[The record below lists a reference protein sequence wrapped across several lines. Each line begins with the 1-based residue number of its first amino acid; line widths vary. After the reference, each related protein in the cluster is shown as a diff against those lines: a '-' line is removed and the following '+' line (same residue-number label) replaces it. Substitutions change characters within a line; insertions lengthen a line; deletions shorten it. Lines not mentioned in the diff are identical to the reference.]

1 MKAAS
6 QTQAAPAAPPPPT
19 TTTAED
25 EALKRNTDCVYFL
38 ASPLTCKKGDDCE
51 YRHSEEA
58 RMNPRDCWYW
68 LNGNCLNPKCGFR
81 HPPLDGL
88 VGTPVATSVKSSLP
102 PVPVTSAQF
111 PAAKA
116 SGYTPVK
123 QNTPC
128 YYYQQGLC
136 LKGDRCAFMH
146 GSQPI
151 NHVTL
156 QLPVQKPVAPQLPV
170 PKPAPSVTETQTSK
184 KPVWSLDKCNQ
195 QKNMSHQSFFHETV
209 EKPVEVSLPAKPLVK
224 ALAAPHQNGVVMDK
238 GIQHMSHHNEL
249 PRYKAP
255 NAPSTI
261 SGNPVSR
268 IQPGRQAQMLDDR
281 SFRNGKEPDEFLGES
296 SPGFDVLVDDEL
308 LESGYYEKED
318 SFGRMKGRGER
329 HLSSA
334 IDIDY
339 GRSADYTPVS
349 KYDRE
354 IYSDS
359 RGYDTYGRTQDRY
372 AQQRRSSSERIQDR
386 PSVPER
392 RRLSRDESPE
402 DIDELDLRHRLS
414 KQRRTNGSRSAVSPD
429 SQGTFY
435 RRDDRGRLVE
445 DQRYQGHT
453 RRDSR
458 YLSHES
464 SRSNRLQGRISL
476 PGRSSPETN
485 RNDSY
490 ADKELERG
498 RNWARSSP
506 GRPILSNPGRPQ
518 DRLRRRGED
527 EMNTEGRSLRTPFI
541 RREEADDTLDFA
553 GPKRLGELR
562 RGTKVSERGEDL
574 QSRGNER
581 IRKFESYQEL
591 EGSTSFEGPKP
602 LKEILKRKRKEGS
615 VSEDGV
621 TSESGERANRKENE
635 ESSLTVASE
644 KGSDMSS
651 EVKAE
656 TNDHSFSNA
665 NANGTVDEEEEEG
678 LIQEEADEGQPSAQK
693 GSEAETE
700 DMMMLDNAEE
710 EFETSDQRD
719 AESDFDQADGDFKT
733 EEDDN
738 PDPEEEYFDDED
750 GDDFAKRMGVMFS

>member
-1 MKAAS
+1 MKAANH
-6 QTQAAPAAPPPPT
+6 TQAAPTTATPT
-19 TTTAED
+19 TTTED

-58 RMNPRDCWYW
+58 RMNPRDCYYW

-81 HPPLDGL
+81 HPPLDNL
-88 VGTPVATSVKSSLP
+88 VGTPVATSAKSSLP
-102 PVPVTSAQF
+102 PPLPVTSTQF

-116 SGYTPVK
+116 SAYPPVK
-123 QNTPC
+123 QSTPC

-146 GSQPI
+146 GSQPV
-151 NHVTL
+151 N
-156 QLPVQKPVAPQLPV
+156 PVSPQVLVSKPAAPQPPV
-170 PKPAPSVTETQTSK
+170 PKPAPPVTETQNYK

-195 QKNMSHQSFFHETV
+195 QKNLPHQNFFQETIK
-209 EKPVEVSLPAKPLVK
+209 KPVEVPPPAKAPIK
-224 ALAAPHQNGVVMDK
+224 ALAAPLQNGFVTDK
-238 GIQHMSHHNEL
+238 GIQHISHQNDL

-261 SGNPVSR
+261 IVNSGSR
-268 IQPGRQAQMLDDR
+268 TQPARQAQMLDDR
-281 SFRNGKEPDEFLGES
+281 IFRNGKEPDEFLSES

-308 LESGYYEKED
+308 LESGYYEKEET
-318 SFGRMKGRGER
+318 FGRVKGRGER
-329 HLSSA
+329 HLDSG
-334 IDIDY
+334 IDIDF
-339 GRSADYTPVS
+339 GRSVDYNSVA
-349 KYDRE
+349 KYDRD

-359 RGYDTYGRTQDRY
+359 RGYDTYGRVQDRY
-372 AQQRRSSSERIQDR
+372 AHQRMSSSERMLDR

-392 RRLSRDESPE
+392 RRLSRAESTE

-429 SQGTFY
+429 LHGASY
-435 RRDDRGRLVE
+435 RRDDRMRLPE
-445 DQRYQGHT
+445 DQRYHA

-458 YLSHES
+458 YSSHES
-464 SRSNRLQGRISL
+464 ARSNRLQGRISL

-490 ADKELERG
+490 AEKEMDRG
-498 RNWARSSP
+498 RNWSRSSP
-506 GRPILSNPGRPQ
+506 GRPL
-518 DRLRRRGED
+518 DRLRWRGED
-527 EMNTEGRSLRTPFI
+527 DLNTEGRSLRAPFI
-541 RREEADDTLDFA
+541 RREEADDTLNFA

-562 RGTKVSERGEDL
+562 RGTREDQ

-602 LKEILKRKRKEGS
+602 LREILKRKRKEGS
-615 VSEDGV
+615 VSEDGEYVNQKEIGETSV
-621 TSESGERANRKENE
+621 TA
-635 ESSLTVASE
+635 ASE
-644 KGSDMSS
+644 KGSGMPS
-651 EVKAE
+651 EIKAE
-656 TNDHSFSNA
+656 TDEHSISNA
-665 NANGTVDEEEEEG
+665 NANGTVDDEEEEEG
-678 LIQEEADEGQPSAQK
+678 LIQEDAEDQPSAQK
-693 GSEAETE
+693 GSELEETD
-700 DMMMLDNAEE
+700 DMIMLENAEDE

-719 AESDFDQADGDFKT
+719 AESDYEQVDGDFKT

-738 PDPEEEYFDDED
+738 PDPEEEYLDDED